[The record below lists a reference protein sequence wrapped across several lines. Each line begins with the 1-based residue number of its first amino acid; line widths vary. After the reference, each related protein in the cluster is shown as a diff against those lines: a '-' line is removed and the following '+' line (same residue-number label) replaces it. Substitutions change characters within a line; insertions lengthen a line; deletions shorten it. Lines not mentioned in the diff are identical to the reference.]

1 MKMHLSSDFYIR
13 FEPEINGGTL
23 YLFNKR
29 SQKIY
34 KTKRFLYDIIR
45 HINAEEIEQMIRE
58 EYKLP
63 IETNLTDSIHA
74 GIKKLMEIGALID
87 EAEN

>member
-1 MKMHLSSDFYIR
+1 M
-13 FEPEINGGTL
+13 E
-23 YLFNKR
+23 
-29 SQKIY
+29 
-34 KTKRFLYDIIR
+34 
-45 HINAEEIEQMIRE
+45 RE

-63 IETNLTDSIHA
+63 IETNLTDSIHV

>member
-1 MKMHLSSDFYIR
+1 
-13 FEPEINGGTL
+13 
-23 YLFNKR
+23 
-29 SQKIY
+29 
-34 KTKRFLYDIIR
+34 
-45 HINAEEIEQMIRE
+45 MIRE
-58 EYKLP
+58 DYKLP